1 MAFNITTITFKHL
14 DRPRLFSGT
23 IPAHFFIFSLSAI
36 NIRCHT
42 YTYIYR
48 GGEELAW
55 GPEYGRSGHNQQS
68 GEHRSS
74 IAGAGRLRDHQGSGG
89 SLSVI
94 QHEVQYR
101 RWVHNTFY
109 PEVVGLQDAT
119 ILTARCTTELRRAED
134 EFERGDFSPGD
145 EATVNAA
152 LVNLITVLSM
162 LLKMR
167 GCVHHDRTNYSILS
181 GDRKTE
187 LYRAGVDGL
196 ILYAGKDRVNA
207 FMEVKR
213 DFRGRNQAVRRQIAA
228 QMAAFIYHQ
237 DIELARQWIEH
248 NKREGK

>member
-1 MAFNITTITFKHL
+1 MAEVATVN
-14 DRPRLFSGT
+14 S
-23 IPAHFFIFSLSAI
+23 
-36 NIRCHT
+36 
-42 YTYIYR
+42 
-48 GGEELAW
+48 
-55 GPEYGRSGHNQQS
+55 
-68 GEHRSS
+68 
-74 IAGAGRLRDHQGSGG
+74 QGST
-89 SLSVI
+89 
-94 QHEVQYR
+94 EVALRARAACETIKVAEPLCQSYNMR
-101 RWVHNTFY
+101 SNIADGCTKRLY

-145 EATVNAA
+145 EATINAA

-196 ILYAGKDRVNA
+196 ILHAGKDRVNV
-207 FMEVKR
+207 FIKVKR

-237 DIELARQWIEH
+237 NIELARQETKH
-248 NKREGK
+248 NKRDIVANVPLRPNQPVSSKRRPQPPCPLPPNASK